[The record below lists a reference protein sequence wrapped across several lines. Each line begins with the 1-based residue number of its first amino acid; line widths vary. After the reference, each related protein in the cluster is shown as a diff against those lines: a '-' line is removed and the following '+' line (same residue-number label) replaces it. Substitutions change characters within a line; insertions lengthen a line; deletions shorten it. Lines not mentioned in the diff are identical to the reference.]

1 MPVPRPVAL
10 AVLALV
16 TLGIAPAYPA
26 AGQKEK
32 DPPPRLPTEKEI
44 MAVKLKHAEVLVRA
58 VTLEDYKQIEQTAT
72 ALEKISRASEFLNAH
87 RIEEYQ
93 FQAVVFQ
100 RAAARMAANA
110 KDKNSDGVMLAY
122 LDLSKT
128 CMACHQTFR
137 TRKRD

>member
-1 MPVPRPVAL
+1 MSVSRPAVILAIAL
-10 AVLALV
+10 L
-16 TLGIAPAYPA
+16 TLGFAPVGPA
-26 AGQKEK
+26 AGQK

-44 MAVKLKHAEVLVRA
+44 MAAKLKHAEVLPRA

-72 ALEKISRASEFLNAH
+72 ALEKISKAAEFLNAY
-87 RIEEYQ
+87 RTEEYQ

-100 RAAARMAANA
+100 RAAARMAADA
-110 KDKNSDGVMLAY
+110 RDKNSDGVMLAY
-122 LDLSKT
+122 LDLTKT

>member
-1 MPVPRPVAL
+1 MLVTRPIAVLVVAL
-10 AVLALV
+10 L
-16 TLGIAPAYPA
+16 TLGIAPVTPS
-26 AGQKEK
+26 AGQK
-32 DPPPRLPTEKEI
+32 DPPPRLPTENEI
-44 MAVKLKHAEVLVRA
+44 MAAKLKHAEVLVRA

-72 ALEKISRASEFLNAH
+72 ALEKISKAAEFLNAY

-100 RAAARMAANA
+100 RAAARMTANA

-122 LDLSKT
+122 LDLNKT